1 LPQSSI
7 ENCVHK
13 DLDNFYE
20 EGKVLIMS
28 RLFRKEYESTYLR
41 DQNGY
46 IKHIPKMPMQP
57 SDWFNLSA
65 KYLAKIEDL
74 ISKAQKMTNRVIE
87 TIDNFGKIV
96 SEQWYETHSVASKQ
110 VEDGLAVQSKLT
122 REQYDVRISFFWSK
136 IITLEFLFY
145 DC

>member
-1 LPQSSI
+1 
-7 ENCVHK
+7 
-13 DLDNFYE
+13 
-20 EGKVLIMS
+20 MS